1 MSLELIDSTRFIV
14 EQTITQMSKNS
25 LTFCLRKSW
34 NSFLISTYLY
44 LPPFLILLFNSKIAV
59 MLSCIHQPATAKE
72 WVTVSRNL
80 ISLRSIGIFWGI
92 QITLFYFSVAS
103 PILFVMDN
111 EAHSYIAFTAME
123 RLGRELFHR
132 REHYTFKVNSSFF
145 KKKQFF

>member
-1 MSLELIDSTRFIV
+1 MSLELIDNTRFIV

-25 LTFCLRKSW
+25 LTFWLRKSW

-44 LPPFLILLFNSKIAV
+44 LPPFFILLFDSKIAA

-92 QITLFYFSVAS
+92 QIIWFYFSVAS

-111 EAHSYIAFTAME
+111 EAHSYIAFTALME
-123 RLGRELFHR
+123 RLKENFSITGTTMTL
-132 REHYTFKVNSSFF
+132 K
-145 KKKQFF
+145 